1 MRTRMRL
8 LPLWLFCALVGGWLV
23 VPALV
28 VVPLSLTDKASL
40 AFPPTGWSTRWYA
53 NFFTDAQWMSSM
65 LDSLRVAAAVTVLA
79 TVLGTLAAL
88 GLTRARVRGL
98 SLANGALLTPIIV
111 PGVVVA
117 IGLYGIY
124 LELRIIG
131 TFFGFLMA
139 HTILALPFVVIPVAA
154 SLRGF
159 DRRYEQAAAVLGAG
173 RLTVFRTVT
182 LPLIAPGVASG
193 ALFAFVI
200 SFDEVVISLFIQS
213 PYLRTLPVQMYSS
226 VTRDTD
232 PTIAAAATLIIV
244 TTTALVVLAALLLTR
259 RNRAV

>member
-1 MRTRMRL
+1 MRL
-8 LPLWLFCALVGGWLV
+8 LPLWLFCALIGVWLV
-23 VPALV
+23 APALI

-40 AFPPTGWSTRWYA
+40 AFPPTGWSMRWYA
-53 NFFTDAQWMSSM
+53 NFFTDPQWVRSL
-65 LDSLRVAAAVTVLA
+65 LDSLQVAAAVTVLA

-117 IGLYGIY
+117 IGLYGVF
-124 LELRIIG
+124 LELRLIG

-159 DRRYEQAAAVLGAG
+159 DRRYEQAASVLGAG
-173 RLTVFRTVT
+173 RLTAFRTVT
-182 LPLIAPGVASG
+182 LPLIAPGIASG

-200 SFDEVVISLFIQS
+200 SFDEVVVSLFIQS

-232 PTIAAAATLIIV
+232 PTIAAAATLIIL
-244 TTTALVVLAALLLTR
+244 TTTVLAVLAALILTR
-259 RNRAV
+259 RNRAS